1 MVSDDLDLVSDAPD
15 DRESVA
21 AKRPRLASPASSE
34 ESALA
39 PMVGCV
45 PCADQEEGIN
55 SDADDARPFACEQ
68 PGCDSRFKKS
78 SGLKRHKAH
87 KHGLG
92 VVWHACD
99 LCESR
104 FKSAGHLKQHKADAH
119 GLGVVWHA
127 CDQPGCEYQAKQ
139 AGTLKQHKAN
149 AHGLGVV
156 WHACDQPGCEHQ
168 FKEAGDL
175 KQHKANKH
183 GLGVVWHAC
192 DQPGCE
198 HQFKQACN
206 LKQHKA
212 NAHGLGVVWHACDQ
226 PGCEHQFK
234 QACNLKRHKANAH
247 DLGVVWHA
255 CDQPGCEHQFK
266 QASNLHEHTRTQ
278 HARVYAQRKKE
289 QEERVRRALV
299 DAGWQEHRLAE
310 AMPPV
315 GHFRREKRID
325 FRCAKLESRDTWC
338 RIDFVLGVPHGFV
351 FLEVDEGQHKYGYG
365 DHLSCDMKRM
375 ACVMESLAVETN
387 YNAPPIYWLR
397 YNPNAWRVGG
407 DSRRVPKADREA
419 NLAKWL
425 GAFECV
431 APFGIGYA
439 FYDCEAPDADDGA
452 PGALDVLGNAE
463 YNPHYAD
470 AAENLMDLA
479 SVHRS

>member
-139 AGTLKQHKAN
+139 AGTLKRHKAN
-149 AHGLGVV
+149 AH
-156 WHACDQPGCEHQ
+156 D
-168 FKEAGDL
+168 
-175 KQHKANKH
+175 
-183 GLGVVWHAC
+183 
-192 DQPGCE
+192 
-198 HQFKQACN
+198 
-206 LKQHKA
+206 
-212 NAHGLGVVWHACDQ
+212 LGVVWHACDQ

>member
-1 MVSDDLDLVSDAPD
+1 MNGSLAPLTGTRMRAHGVQSAVLVRARTMVSDDLDLVSDAPD

-45 PCADQEEGIN
+45 PCADQEEGTN
-55 SDADDARPFACEQ
+55 SDADGARPF
-68 PGCDSRFKKS
+68 
-78 SGLKRHKAH
+78 
-87 KHGLG
+87 
-92 VVWHACD
+92 
-99 LCESR
+99 
-104 FKSAGHLKQHKADAH
+104 
-119 GLGVVWHA
+119 A
-127 CDQPGCEYQAKQ
+127 CDQPGCESSFKKASH
-139 AGTLKQHKAN
+139 LKQHKAN

-156 WHACDQPGCEHQ
+156 WHACDLCEHQFKQASGLKKHKAHTHGLGVVWHACDQPGCEQQ

-183 GLGVVWHAC
+183 G
-192 DQPGCE
+192 
-198 HQFKQACN
+198 
-206 LKQHKA
+206 
-212 NAHGLGVVWHACDQ
+212 
-226 PGCEHQFK
+226 
-234 QACNLKRHKANAH
+234 
-247 DLGVVWHA
+247 LGVVWHA

-289 QEERVRRALV
+289 QEERVRRALL

-351 FLEVDEGQHKYGYG
+351 FLEVDENQHKYGYG

-407 DSRRVPKADREA
+407 ETRRVPKADREA

-463 YNPHYAD
+463 YNPLYAD